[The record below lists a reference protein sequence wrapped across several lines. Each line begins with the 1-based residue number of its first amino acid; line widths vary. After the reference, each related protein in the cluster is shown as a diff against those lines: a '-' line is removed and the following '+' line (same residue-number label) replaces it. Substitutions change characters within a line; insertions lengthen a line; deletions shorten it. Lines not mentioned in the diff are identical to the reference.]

1 MATQETTLKIEGM
14 HCEGCTQR
22 VTNVLER
29 LHGVRAADVEL
40 ENETARV
47 EHAPEDPSVDEMKE
61 AVEKAGY
68 TARQN

>member
-1 MATQETTLKIEGM
+1 MATQETTLKVEGM

-29 LHGVRAADVEL
+29 LNGVQTADVEL

-47 EHAPEDPSVDEMKE
+47 EHTPTAPSVDEMKE